1 MKTTFV
7 IFKKELIDTL
17 RDRRTLVSMILI
29 PLLLFPLLIGISS
42 RIIMSQVRDAQE
54 KVLTV
59 ALITH
64 GNAEEFRQMLLKESR
79 VRLIEGMHVDEAR
92 ALIQK
97 DSLNACVEF
106 AEDFDKTVAALSPGI
121 VLRCTTRLR
130 RKMILRK
137 DESLHSSAN
146 TKAY

>member
-97 DSLNACVEF
+97 DSLNAWVEF
-106 AEDFDKTVAALSPGI
+106 A
-121 VLRCTTRLR
+121 
-130 RKMILRK
+130 
-137 DESLHSSAN
+137 
-146 TKAY
+146 